1 MSTRDDAVFKA
12 LADARRRAMLDE
24 LKEGPKTTGELCRR
38 FRKLDRC
45 TVMQHLRVLEDAG
58 LVVVKR
64 VGRFRWNYLNALP
77 IKEIHDRWISAYA
90 TGAVALLARMKEDLE
105 SAAPATRARSR

>member
-1 MSTRDDAVFKA
+1 MSTTRDDAVYKA

-24 LKEGPKTTGELCRR
+24 LKDGPKTTGELCQR

-64 VGRFRWNYLNALP
+64 AGRFRWNHLNPLP
-77 IKEIHDRWISAYA
+77 IKQIHDRWISGYA
-90 TGAVALLARMKEDLE
+90 TGAVALLARMKEELE
-105 SAAPATRARSR
+105 ETN